1 MILIA
6 RQVIACSML
15 LLTSV
20 SLSVQA
26 SVVMTGT
33 RIIYPEGSREKVLQL
48 SNKDDHPNLVQLWMD
63 DGNNQSSPSKSDVP
77 FALTPQIFR
86 MEANSGQ
93 VVRLTYIA
101 RNLPKNRESVFYLNF
116 LQIPALKADTLGEKI
131 SVTLDTTTGNKIK
144 VHNPTGYYIS
154 LRDAKI
160 VSNGKTVSFATS
172 EMFAPDSTTDLALPI
187 GIKAKKGELLI
198 LNVVNDYGATIPN
211 NYYL

>member
-6 RQVIACSML
+6 RQIIACSML

-77 FALTPQIFR
+77 FALTPQ
-86 MEANSGQ
+86 
-93 VVRLTYIA
+93 
-101 RNLPKNRESVFYLNF
+101 
-116 LQIPALKADTLGEKI
+116 
-131 SVTLDTTTGNKIK
+131 
-144 VHNPTGYYIS
+144 
-154 LRDAKI
+154 
-160 VSNGKTVSFATS
+160 
-172 EMFAPDSTTDLALPI
+172 
-187 GIKAKKGELLI
+187 
-198 LNVVNDYGATIPN
+198 
-211 NYYL
+211 

>member
-1 MILIA
+1 MIA
-6 RQVIACSML
+6 RQIIACSML